1 MNVKAMMREFGIR
14 PSKRLGQHFLIDESP
29 LAAMIE
35 AAELKDDD
43 GVLEIGPGLGVLTLK
58 LGRLVRKVVA
68 VEKDPALFPVLE
80 KLTGKYKNICLLNE
94 DVLKL
99 DLEKVAKEHFDGKFK
114 VVANLPYY
122 ITSPILMKIVE
133 NRHLIEMAV
142 IMVQKEVAERLSARP
157 GTRDY
162 GILSIAVQ
170 LYADVD
176 LICQVGRSA
185 FLPPPKVESAVVR
198 LKLRELPSVNIEDEK
213 MFFRVV
219 EAAFGERRK
228 TVKNSLKSRLSLP
241 SDEIREALKKAGID
255 ENRRAE
261 TLKIEEFAALS
272 REIAKIIIKNIE

>member
-1 MNVKAMMREFGIR
+1 MKAMMREFGIR

>member
-1 MNVKAMMREFGIR
+1 MKAMMREFGIR

-68 VEKDPALFPVLE
+68 VEKDPALFSVLE

-133 NRHLIEMAV
+133 NRHLVKMAV
-142 IMVQKEVAERLSARP
+142 IMVQKEVAQRLSARP

-272 REIAKIIIKNIE
+272 REIAKIIKNID

>member
-1 MNVKAMMREFGIR
+1 MNVKAVMREFGIR

-35 AAELKDDD
+35 AADLKEDD
-43 GVLEIGPGLGVLTLK
+43 GVLEIGPGLGILTVE
-58 LGRLVRKVVA
+58 LGRLVKKVVA

-80 KLTGKYKNICLLNE
+80 KVTGKYKNICLLNK

-99 DLEKVAKEHFDGKFK
+99 DLEEVANEHFDGKFK

-142 IMVQKEVAERLSARP
+142 IMIQKEVAERLSAKP

-176 LICQVGRSA
+176 FICRVGRSA
-185 FLPPPKVESAVVR
+185 FLPPPKVDSAVVR
-198 LKLRELPSVNIEDEK
+198 LKLRELPSVHLEDEK

-241 SDEIREALKKAGID
+241 SAELEEALKKAGID
-255 ENRRAE
+255 ANRRAE

-272 REIAKIIIKNIE
+272 REIDKIINCD

>member
-1 MNVKAMMREFGIR
+1 MKKVMREFGIR
-14 PSKRLGQHFLIDESP
+14 PSKRLGQHFLIDERP

-35 AAELKDDD
+35 AAELKNED

-99 DLEKVAKEHFDGKFK
+99 DLEKVSKEHFDGKFK

-133 NRHLIEMAV
+133 NRHLIKMAV
-142 IMVQKEVAERLSARP
+142 IMVQKEVAQRLSARP

-170 LYADVD
+170 LYAHVD

-213 MFFRVV
+213 MFFRIV

-261 TLKIEEFAALS
+261 TLNIEEFTELS
-272 REIAKIIIKNIE
+272 REIAKIIKNIE

>member
-1 MNVKAMMREFGIR
+1 MNVKAMIREFGIR

-68 VEKDPALFPVLE
+68 VEKDPALFSVLE

-133 NRHLIEMAV
+133 NRHLVKMAV
-142 IMVQKEVAERLSARP
+142 IMVQKEVAQRLSARP

-241 SDEIREALKKAGID
+241 SDEIREVLKKAGID

-272 REIAKIIIKNIE
+272 RQIAKIIKNID